1 MAGSNI
7 SVPESLMAE
16 LEKAAKSEQRS
27 TEAVARE
34 AIERYLRMKN
44 REKLYA
50 YGEGQAR
57 KLGIRERD
65 VPALVEQTRRKA
77 PRGR

>member
-7 SVPESLMAE
+7 TVPESLMAE

-27 TEAVARE
+27 TEAVAYE
-34 AIERYLRMKN
+34 AIERYLRTKN
-44 REKLYA
+44 REKLYS

-65 VPALVEQTRRKA
+65 VPALVEQTRRKT

>member
-1 MAGSNI
+1 
-7 SVPESLMAE
+7 MAE

-27 TEAVARE
+27 TEAVAHE

-65 VPALVEQTRRKA
+65 VPALVEQTRRKT

>member
-1 MAGSNI
+1 
-7 SVPESLMAE
+7 
-16 LEKAAKSEQRS
+16 
-27 TEAVARE
+27 VAHE
-34 AIERYLRMKN
+34 AIERCLSMKN

-65 VPALVEQTRRKA
+65 VPALVEKTRRKT